1 MFILDG
7 KPLSPDVAFT
17 HGGVQYPANWLR
29 LASPEERAAIGI
41 TEVPDPAPYDQ
52 RFYWGYDAEGHL
64 IPKDH
69 AQLVDQW
76 VAQTRHTA
84 NTLLQPTDWII
95 IREAD
100 NGKPA
105 DPLLKTWREDI
116 RLATGVKV
124 TAIRD
129 TADTPELAAY
139 ITGTDYPVWPR
150 DPYSPTPADAD
161 LSDGVQPFSDVSYAG
176 TNDAGLD

>member
-1 MFILDG
+1 MFILRNQ
-7 KPLSPDVAFT
+7 PLSPDVAFIDINDI
-17 HGGVQYPANWLR
+17 QRPANYLR
-29 LASPEERAAIGI
+29 LSSPEEREAAGV
-41 TEVPDPAPYDQ
+41 TEVPDPPTYDQ

-69 AQLVDQW
+69 AQLVTQW
-76 VAQTRHTA
+76 TAQTRTTA
-84 NTLLQPTDWII
+84 NTLLTPTDWII
-95 IREAD
+95 IRQAD

-105 DPLLKTWREDI
+105 DPVLKTWREDI

-150 DPYSPTPADAD
+150 DPYSPTPVEPAADDGLEPA
-161 LSDGVQPFSDVSYAG
+161 SDSEGG
-176 TNDAGLD
+176 